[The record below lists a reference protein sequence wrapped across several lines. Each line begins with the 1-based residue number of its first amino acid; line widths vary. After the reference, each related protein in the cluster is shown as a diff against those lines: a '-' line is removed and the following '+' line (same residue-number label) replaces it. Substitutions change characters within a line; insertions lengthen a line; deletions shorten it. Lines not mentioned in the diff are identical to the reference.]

1 MWSLLNL
8 PCELPTAAIP
18 DFVHLK
24 SLADHFLLALDDLQ
38 EEHFAAGA
46 IWRDLFALTGT
57 TRTFYTPSSI
67 AAAWQATASTHLP
80 SKFVLEGEP
89 RVVRAGPS
97 AWVDISFTFE
107 TSGTPAT
114 IDYGYISVF
123 PDAGGKWKIWLMRT
137 VLEQLTSQPNVD
149 FLQPANEPLT
159 TVEETDSAS
168 ISNGTK
174 HNPREN
180 GENASSN
187 GIANSDDYF
196 DCVIIGG
203 GQAGL
208 SVGGRLKAL
217 GISYVILEKHENV
230 GDNWKSR
237 YESTKLHTVRE
248 FAHLPFDRTFPASY
262 PEFLTKD
269 NLASG
274 YRNWATKYDINIW
287 LSTTVTS
294 GGWNSSEKTWN
305 LNVVRDGKKS
315 SVCGGNLVFA
325 VGSNSQFP
333 LSPTYENKVG
343 DLQTPSAVLPFTR
356 EHTKVLRIGKEN
368 TGLWLEQQTLVRT
381 PFLSQRQSLTPT
393 AHDIADDMLTAGLAS
408 VTMVQRS
415 KTYVVPVE
423 HYRET
428 HDRVYKESIPTT
440 MSDRLFFSSPA
451 VLGRL
456 MGSRSLHA
464 KARNEPERF
473 DALEKA
479 GFLLDREGDL
489 SYYLLE
495 RFGGHYMDVGTSAK
509 IANGLIKVKSD
520 SLPVRFTEDAL
531 ECANGD
537 HIRADVVVFA
547 TGFIGNLRLVVQDLF
562 GPSVASQVD
571 DFWGLDDEGELKGA
585 FKPSGHP
592 AFWYHGGA
600 VGQARYMSRFIAL
613 QIKAKLL
620 GTPLPVYKSTP
631 PRVFSVGK
639 K

>member
-1 MWSLLNL
+1 MWPLLNL

-18 DFVHLK
+18 DFVDLK
-24 SLADHFLLALDDLQ
+24 SLADHFLLAFDDLR

-46 IWRDLFALTGT
+46 IWRDVFAMTGT
-57 TRTFYTPSSI
+57 LRTFYTPSSI
-67 AAAWQATASTHLP
+67 AAAWQATALTHSP
-80 SKFVLEGEP
+80 SKFVIEGES
-89 RVVRAGPS
+89 RLMRAGPT

-114 IDYGYISVF
+114 TDYGYISVV
-123 PDAGGKWKIWLMRT
+123 PDTDGKWKIWLMRSI
-137 VLEQLTSQPNVD
+137 LEQLTSQPNMD
-149 FLQPANEPLT
+149 FLQPVNEPLIPTEGAVTAEGTSNGFVANGAHHNLHQNGDKT
-159 TVEETDSAS
+159 TTNGATDSD
-168 ISNGTK
+168 N
-174 HNPREN
+174 
-180 GENASSN
+180 
-187 GIANSDDYF
+187 YF

-217 GISYVILEKHENV
+217 GVSYVILEKHENV
-230 GDNWKSR
+230 GDNWKTR
-237 YESTKLHTVRE
+237 YDSTKFRE

-269 NLASG
+269 NL
-274 YRNWATKYDINIW
+274 NIW

-294 GGWNSSEKTWN
+294 GTWSTSEKTWT
-305 LNVVRDGKKS
+305 LDIVRNGKKS
-315 SVCGGNLVFA
+315 SVSGANLVFA

-333 LSPTYENKVG
+333 LSPTYENKDAFRG
-343 DLQTPSAVLPFTR
+343 LTLHSGSYKSASDWKGKHGV
-356 EHTKVLRIGKEN
+356 VIGTAN
-368 TGLWLEQQTLVRT
+368 
-381 PFLSQRQSLTPT
+381 T
-393 AHDIADDMLTAGLAS
+393 AHDIADDMLNAGLAS
-408 VTMVQRS
+408 VTMVRGLGLVN
-415 KTYVVPVE
+415 VVPVE

-428 HDRVYKESIPTT
+428 HDRVYKASIPTT
-440 MSDRLFFSSPA
+440 VSDRLFFSGPA

-456 MGSRSLHA
+456 MGSRSLNA
-464 KARNEPERF
+464 KARKEPERF

-479 GFLLDREGDL
+479 GFLLDRDGDI
-489 SYYLLE
+489 SYYLFQ

-509 IANGLIKVKSD
+509 ISSRLIKVKSD
-520 SLPVRFTEDAL
+520 SLPVRYTEDTL

-562 GPSVASQVD
+562 GPDVASQVD

-585 FKPSGHP
+585 FKSSGHP

-620 GTPLPVYKSTP
+620 GTPLPVYKSIP
-631 PRVFSVGK
+631 PRDLPFGK